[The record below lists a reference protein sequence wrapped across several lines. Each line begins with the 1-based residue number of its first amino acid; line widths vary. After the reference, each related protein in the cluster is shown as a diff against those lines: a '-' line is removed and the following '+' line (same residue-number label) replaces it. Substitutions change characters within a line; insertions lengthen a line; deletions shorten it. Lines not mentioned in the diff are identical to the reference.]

1 MEFGI
6 QRTIFGEEHE
16 TFRRTIR
23 SFLNEEVLPHVP
35 EWEEQGETPRDI
47 WRRAGEIGLLGTSI
61 PAAYGGAE
69 GGFLYDA
76 LVIEELGYHGIGAPA
91 WDMHG
96 HIVAPFIVEFGTDKQ
111 KQQWLPNMAA
121 GEKIASIGLTEP
133 STGSD
138 LKDLRTQAVRDGD
151 DYVIDG
157 SKIFITNGII
167 GDLILL
173 AAKTDPTLGAKGV
186 SLFLVDTSTPGY
198 RKGRNLK
205 KVGNKAQDTAELF
218 FNDMRVPTDCML
230 GGENEGWR
238 ILWHGLAQ
246 ERLVVAVRSMAICE
260 AALDQTVVYTKDR
273 KAFGQPVFDFQNTQ
287 FKLADHAT
295 AIEAGRTFIDR
306 CIEQHAAGA
315 LSAETAAK
323 AKLWTTELQD
333 QILNDCVQLHGG
345 NGYMWD
351 YPIARAWA
359 DARVH
364 RIYAGTNEI
373 MRYIIGRSL

>member
-1 MEFGI
+1 
-6 QRTIFGEEHE
+6 
-16 TFRRTIR
+16 
-23 SFLNEEVLPHVP
+23 
-35 EWEEQGETPRDI
+35 
-47 WRRAGEIGLLGTSI
+47 
-61 PAAYGGAE
+61 
-69 GGFLYDA
+69 
-76 LVIEELGYHGIGAPA
+76 
-91 WDMHG
+91 
-96 HIVAPFIVEFGTDKQ
+96 
-111 KQQWLPNMAA
+111 MAA

-173 AAKTDPTLGAKGV
+173 AAKTDPNLGAKGV

-218 FNDMRVPTDCML
+218 FDDMRVPTDCML
-230 GGENEGWR
+230 GSENEGWR

>member
-1 MEFGI
+1 MEFGLP
-6 QRTIFGEEHE
+6 RTVFAEEHE
-16 TFRRTIR
+16 IFRRTVR
-23 SFLNEEVLPHVP
+23 AFLKDEVLPHVP
-35 EWEEQGETPRDI
+35 DWEELGETPREI

-61 PAAYGGAE
+61 PTAYGGAG
-69 GGFLYDA
+69 GGFRYDA

-91 WDMHG
+91 WDMHA
-96 HIVAPFIVEFGTDKQ
+96 HIVAPFIVEFGTEGQ
-111 KQQWLPNMAA
+111 KQEWLPAMAA

-138 LKDLRTQAVRDGD
+138 LKDIRTHAVRDGD
-151 DYVIDG
+151 DYVING

-173 AAKTDPTLGAKGV
+173 AAKTDPALGAKGV
-186 SLFLVDTSTPGY
+186 SLFLVDTATPGY

-218 FNDMRVPTDCML
+218 FDDMRVPAHCLL

-246 ERLVVAVRSMAICE
+246 ERLVVAVRSMVICE
-260 AALDQTVVYTKDR
+260 AAVDQTVAYTKDR
-273 KAFGQPVFDFQNTQ
+273 KAFGQPVFEFQNTQ

-295 AIEAGRTFIDR
+295 SIEAGRVFIDR
-306 CIEQHAAGA
+306 CIEQHAAGQ
-315 LSAETAAK
+315 LSAVTAAK

-333 QILNDCVQLHGG
+333 QVLNDCVQFHGG

-373 MRYIIGRSL
+373 MRYIIGRAL